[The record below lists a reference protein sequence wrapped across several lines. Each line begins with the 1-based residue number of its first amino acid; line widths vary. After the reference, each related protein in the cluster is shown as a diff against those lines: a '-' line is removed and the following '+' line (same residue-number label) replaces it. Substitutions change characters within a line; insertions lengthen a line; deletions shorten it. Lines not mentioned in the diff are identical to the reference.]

1 MEKLQFVSSLLVVDC
16 HTKASGLW
24 QDYVSA
30 SSTNFDVGFL
40 LFIQCVG
47 VAQLVSGFLLE
58 EIIPYVAVHFECLWV
73 GGEVESLLCH
83 HSGSETLTVFYTSL
97 SIFYRHV
104 PFICGSPLFKLQ
116 LAKAWSTDTFS

>member
-47 VAQLVSGFLLE
+47 VAQLVLGFFSVQ
-58 EIIPYVAVHFECLWV
+58 IASYAAVD
-73 GGEVESLLCH
+73 S
-83 HSGSETLTVFYTSL
+83 VF
-97 SIFYRHV
+97 
-104 PFICGSPLFKLQ
+104 P
-116 LAKAWSTDTFS
+116 